1 MYLGYW
7 REDFEYKKG
16 YIIVSYSNQYYIC
29 NVSHKSNNL
38 TYPSEED
45 VYWIHISS
53 AFINNLLNT
62 NISNVSNVI
71 QNNESR
77 VKFRGTPRLRLQIN
91 TKNTKNTKS
100 LSDSESEQKK
110 QEKDL
115 QENEKNLQ
123 ENEKDLQEKDLQE
136 NEKGLEEKKQQK
148 ELKRKLEEI
157 ETDIRE
163 YKRKRYNNVNS
174 LRDKLLLMNI
184 DRETKSFVI
193 DKYDN
198 TSKMSGSDYSKG
210 MNWLKTLSKIP
221 YGKYKGI
228 NITKEDDPKK
238 ISEFFKNI
246 RDKLDESIYGL
257 DDVKQEILEF
267 VARKVTNPDSK
278 GHVLALYGPA
288 GVGKTKII
296 KSLAS
301 ALNLPFQQINFGGLN
316 DVSVLTGHSETYIGS
331 KPGKVVET
339 LIESNYMNPIIYLD
353 EIDKVSESKST
364 EIFGTLTHLL
374 DEEQNNSFQ
383 DNYFSNIKIDLSKA
397 FFVLA
402 FNDITKID
410 KIVADRL
417 KIIYI
422 NPPNIQDKLIICKDK
437 LIPDVIKSIKL
448 KNDINIQIDTE
459 VIEYII
465 NKTQTET
472 GVRQLR
478 KNIEKIM
485 NRLNYDMLINNFEI
499 LKIESSNIVV
509 TRTYVDTIIK
519 NTKEDLSYMSMYI

>member
-16 YIIVSYSNQYYIC
+16 HIIVSYSNQYYIC

-38 TYPSEED
+38 SYPSEED

-62 NISNVSNVI
+62 TVSNVSNI
-71 QNNESR
+71 NQNNGNNVNASK
-77 VKFRGTPRLRLQIN
+77 VKFRATPRVRLQIN
-91 TKNTKNTKS
+91 TQNTKS
-100 LSDSESEQKK
+100 LSDSEGEQKK
-110 QEKDL
+110 NKTSNE
-115 QENEKNLQ
+115 ENS
-123 ENEKDLQEKDLQE
+123 
-136 NEKGLEEKKQQK
+136 LEENNIENRERK

-184 DRETKSFVI
+184 DRETKSFVV

-238 ISEFFKNI
+238 ISEFFNNI

-301 ALNLPFQQINFGGLN
+301 ALDLPFQQINFGGLN

-422 NPPNIQDKLIICKDK
+422 NPPNLQDKLVICKDK
-437 LIPDVIKSIKL
+437 LIPDIIKSIKL

-485 NRLNYDMLINNFEI
+485 NRLNYDILINNFEI

>member
-7 REDFEYKKG
+7 REDFDYKKG
-16 YIIVSYSNQYYIC
+16 HIIVSYSNQYYIC
-29 NVSHKSNNL
+29 NVSHKSTNL
-38 TYPSEED
+38 CYPSEED
-45 VYWIHISS
+45 VYWIRISS

-62 NISNVSNVI
+62 TVSNVNQNSVNQNNASNSNVSNS
-71 QNNESR
+71 NASK

-91 TKNTKNTKS
+91 TQNTKS
-100 LSDSESEQKK
+100 LSDSEGEQKK
-110 QEKDL
+110 KKTSNEENNSLKKDL
-115 QENEKNLQ
+115 EENNV
-123 ENEKDLQEKDLQE
+123 ENKER
-136 NEKGLEEKKQQK
+136 K

-157 ETDIRE
+157 ETDIKE

-184 DRETKSFVI
+184 DTETKSFVI

-210 MNWLKTLSKIP
+210 MNWLRTLSKIP

-278 GHVLALYGPA
+278 GHVLALYGRE

-301 ALNLPFQQINFGGLN
+301 ALDLPFQQINFGGLN

-410 KIVADRL
+410 RIVANRL

-519 NTKEDLSYMSMYI
+519 DTKEDLSYMSMYI

>member
-7 REDFEYKKG
+7 RENFEYKKG
-16 YIIVSYSNQYYIC
+16 HIIVTYKHKYYIC
-29 NVSHKSNNL
+29 NISHESNNL
-38 TYPSEED
+38 TYPSDED
-45 VYWIHISS
+45 VYWINISS

-62 NISNVSNVI
+62 NLNNVSDKSNT
-71 QNNESR
+71 NNTNNDVNKEPT
-77 VKFRGTPRLRLQIN
+77 VKFRATPRLRLRIN
-91 TKNTKNTKS
+91 PTKS
-100 LSDSESEQKK
+100 LSDSEGDQKK
-110 QEKDL
+110 QKTNNTEDVNNADI
-115 QENEKNLQ
+115 ENNV
-123 ENEKDLQEKDLQE
+123 ENRER
-136 NEKGLEEKKQQK
+136 K

-163 YKRKRYNNVNS
+163 YKKKKYNNVNS
-174 LRDKLLLMNI
+174 LRDQLLLMNI
-184 DRETKSFVI
+184 DTETKSYVI

-228 NITKEDDPKK
+228 NITKEDDPTK

-246 RDKLDESIYGL
+246 RNKLDESIYGL

-267 VARKVTNPDSK
+267 VARKITNPDSK
-278 GHVLALYGPA
+278 GHVLALYGRE

-301 ALNLPFQQINFGGLN
+301 ALDLPFQQINFGGLN

-410 KIVADRL
+410 RIVANRL

-437 LIPDVIKSIKL
+437 LIPDIIKSIKL

-499 LKIESSNIVV
+499 LKIESDNIVV

-519 NTKEDLSYMSMYI
+519 DTKEDLSYMSMYI